1 MAPYLNKVQAPF
13 YWYRVEIL
21 LEIIA
26 NDANKIDKNCQ
37 LCGLMHEVG
46 HSYLDELNDIQRQAA
61 LCIEGPVMVI
71 AGPGSGKTRVLTY
84 RIAHMI
90 HSGINPGNIMA
101 LTFTNKAAREMKD
114 RIERVVGTKANR
126 VWAGTFHSL
135 FARILRVEAHRIGYP
150 NDFTIYDTDDTKSVV
165 SEIITQM
172 NLDKKVY
179 APGVVRSRISAAKSN
194 LITPKLYVAN
204 DELMAYDRMNRRP
217 LIHAIYEKYA
227 ARCLRAGAMDFD
239 DLLLQ
244 MFKLLYQNPD
254 GIREKYQ
261 RQFQYLMVDEFQDT
275 NYLQYEILKL
285 FTVYNGSKNNL
296 CIVGDDAQSIYSFR
310 GATIENILQF
320 ENDFPELKTFKL
332 EQNYRSTQFIVEA
345 ANEVINHNKRQIQKK
360 IWTDRVEG
368 NKIKVI
374 KTMTE
379 TEEGKRVAD
388 TIIEQKNRYN
398 LANREFAILYRTNG
412 QSRVFEEQLRRYNI
426 AYRVYGGLSFYSRKE
441 IKDLIAYMRLT
452 INDKD
457 DEALKRVI
465 NYPRRGIG
473 DSSIDQISQLAN
485 DNDLSMWEVLTK
497 IEFNNRSR
505 KSIGEFVELIRA
517 FKAKAVKSNAYE
529 IADYI
534 ARHSGIL
541 TLLKEDK
548 SPEGLG
554 RIENITS
561 LLDGIQEFV
570 QDDELEIG
578 EEGSLDRSLSAY
590 LQTISL
596 MTDADEKEEN
606 TDNVTLMSVHSAKG
620 LEFRSVFVV
629 GLEENLFPSYM
640 ALNESNNVDE
650 ERRLFYVAITRA
662 EELLC
667 LTFANSRYQYGQM
680 RYNDPS
686 RFLEEIS
693 EKNLD
698 SIISIT
704 KKPEFPEP
712 KILGNFRPL
721 GSRKPAISVNPDDF
735 VAANPSDIKAGM
747 EVIHLK
753 FGQGKVM
760 SVDDRLVA
768 TIVFEGLD
776 DTPEKRIML
785 QFAKLQIVV

>member
-1 MAPYLNKVQAPF
+1 MQEVGYSYLN
-13 YWYRVEIL
+13 
-21 LEIIA
+21 
-26 NDANKIDKNCQ
+26 
-37 LCGLMHEVG
+37 
-46 HSYLDELNDIQRQAA
+46 ELNDIQRQAA
-61 LCIEGPVMVI
+61 SCTDGPVMVI

-90 HSGINPGNIMA
+90 HTGINPGNILA

-114 RIERVVGTKANR
+114 RIERVVGTKAQR

-165 SEIITQM
+165 SEIISQM

-194 LITPKLYVAN
+194 LITPKAYIAN
-204 DELMAYDRMNRRP
+204 DELMSYDRMNRRP
-217 LIHAIYEKYA
+217 LIHVIYEKYA
-227 ARCLRAGAMDFD
+227 ARCMRAGAMDFD

-244 MFKLLYQNPD
+244 MFRLLYQNPD
-254 GIREKYQ
+254 NVREKYQ
-261 RQFQYLMVDEFQDT
+261 RQFQYVMVDEFQDT

-285 FTVYNGSKNNL
+285 LSVYPGSNHNI

-320 ENDFPELKTFKL
+320 EHDFPLLQTFKL

-360 IWTDRVEG
+360 IWTDRAEG
-368 NKIKVI
+368 HKIKVI

-388 TIIEQKNRYN
+388 TIIEQKNRHN
-398 LANREFAILYRTNG
+398 LHNKDIAILYRTNG
-412 QSRVFEEQLRRYNI
+412 QSRIFEEQLRRHNI
-426 AYRVYGGLSFYSRKE
+426 PYRVYGGLSFYSRKE

-473 DSSIDQISQLAN
+473 ESTIEQISQLAD
-485 DNDLSMWEVLTK
+485 DNDMSMWEVLTK

-505 KSIGEFVELIRA
+505 KSIGEFVQLMYA
-517 FKAKAVKSNAYE
+517 FKAKAAKSNAYE

-534 ARHSGIL
+534 ARNSGIQSI
-541 TLLKEDK
+541 LKEDK
-548 SPEGLG
+548 TPEGQSRLD
-554 RIENITS
+554 NIIS

-570 QDDELEIG
+570 QDDEIQTG
-578 EEGSLDRSLSAY
+578 EEGSTDRSLSAY

-596 MTDADEKEEN
+596 MTDADQKEEN
-606 TDNVTLMSVHSAKG
+606 PDNVTLMSVHSAKG

-640 ALNESNNVDE
+640 ALSESNNIDE

-667 LTFANSRYQYGQM
+667 LTYANSRYQYGQM

-693 EKNLD
+693 DNNLD

-712 KILGNFRPL
+712 KILGNFKPL
-721 GSRKPAISVNPDDF
+721 GTKKPMISINPSDF
-735 VAANPSDIKAGM
+735 VAANPNDIKAGM

-753 FGQGKVM
+753 FGQGKVI
-760 SVDDRLVA
+760 SVDERLVA
-768 TIVFEGLD
+768 TIIFDGLS

-785 QFAKLQIVV
+785 QFAKLQIVE

>member
-1 MAPYLNKVQAPF
+1 MQEVGFSYLN
-13 YWYRVEIL
+13 
-21 LEIIA
+21 
-26 NDANKIDKNCQ
+26 
-37 LCGLMHEVG
+37 
-46 HSYLDELNDIQRQAA
+46 ELNEIQRQAA
-61 LCIEGPVMVI
+61 SCLDGPVMVI

-84 RIAHMI
+84 RVAHMI
-90 HSGINPGNIMA
+90 NMKVNPGNILT

-114 RIERVVGTKANR
+114 RIERVVGPKAQR

-150 NDFTIYDTDDTKSVV
+150 NNFTIYDTDDTKSVV
-165 SEIITQM
+165 SEIISQM

-179 APGVVRSRISAAKSN
+179 APGIVRARISAAKSN
-194 LITPKLYVAN
+194 LITPKAYVAN
-204 DELMAYDRMNRRP
+204 DELMSYDRMNRRP
-217 LIHAIYEKYA
+217 LIHVIYEKYA
-227 ARCLRAGAMDFD
+227 ARCMRAGAMDFD

-244 MFKLLYQNPD
+244 MFRLLYQNPD
-254 GIREKYQ
+254 HVREKYQ
-261 RQFQYLMVDEFQDT
+261 RQFQFVMVDEFQDT

-285 FTVYNGSKNNL
+285 LTVYPGSSHNI

-320 ENDFPELKTFKL
+320 ENDFPELQTFKL

-345 ANEVINHNKRQIQKK
+345 ANDVINHNKRQIQKK
-360 IWTDRVEG
+360 IWTDRIEG
-368 NKIKVI
+368 YKIKVI

-388 TIIEQKNRYN
+388 TIIEQKNRFN
-398 LANREFAILYRTNG
+398 LHNKDIAILYRTNG
-412 QSRVFEEQLRRYNI
+412 QSRIFEEQLRRYNI
-426 AYRVYGGLSFYSRKE
+426 PYRVYGGLSFYYRKE
-441 IKDLIAYMRLT
+441 VKDLIAYMRLT

-473 DSSIDQISQLAN
+473 ESTIEQISQLAD
-485 DNDLSMWEVLTK
+485 DNDMSMWEVLTK

-505 KSIGEFVELIRA
+505 KSIGEFVQLIHA
-517 FKAKAVKSNAYE
+517 FKAKASKSNAYE

-534 ARHSGIL
+534 ARNSGIQS
-541 TLLKEDK
+541 LLKEDK
-548 SPEGLG
+548 SPEGQG
-554 RIENITS
+554 RLDNITS

-570 QDDELEIG
+570 QDDELDLG
-578 EEGSLDRSLSAY
+578 EEGSSDRSLSAY

-596 MTDADEKEEN
+596 MTDADQKDEN
-606 TDNVTLMSVHSAKG
+606 PDNVTLMSVHSAKG

-640 ALNESNNVDE
+640 ALSEGNQVDE

-662 EELLC
+662 EEFLC
-667 LTFANSRYQYGQM
+667 LTYANSRYQYGQM

-693 EKNLD
+693 EQNLD

-704 KKPEFPEP
+704 KKTEFPEP
-712 KILGNFRPL
+712 KILGNF
-721 GSRKPAISVNPDDF
+721 KPFGAGKKMISIHHDDF
-735 VAANPSDIKAGM
+735 VASNPNDIKAGM

-753 FGQGKVM
+753 FGQGKVIN
-760 SVDDRLVA
+760 VDERLVA
-768 TIVFEGLD
+768 TIIFDALND
-776 DTPEKRIML
+776 SPEKRIML
-785 QFAKLQIVV
+785 QFAKMQIVE

>member
-1 MAPYLNKVQAPF
+1 MQEVGYSYLN
-13 YWYRVEIL
+13 
-21 LEIIA
+21 
-26 NDANKIDKNCQ
+26 
-37 LCGLMHEVG
+37 
-46 HSYLDELNDIQRQAA
+46 ELNDIQRQAA
-61 LCIEGPVMVI
+61 SCTDGPVMVI

-90 HSGINPGNIMA
+90 HTGINPGNILA

-114 RIERVVGTKANR
+114 RIERVVGIKAQR

-165 SEIITQM
+165 SEIISQM

-194 LITPKLYVAN
+194 LITPKAYIAN
-204 DELMAYDRMNRRP
+204 DELMSYDRMNRRP
-217 LIHAIYEKYA
+217 LIHVIYEKYA
-227 ARCLRAGAMDFD
+227 ARCMRAGAMDFD

-244 MFKLLYQNPD
+244 MFRLLYQNPD
-254 GIREKYQ
+254 NVREKYQ
-261 RQFQYLMVDEFQDT
+261 RQFQYVMVDEFQDT

-285 FTVYNGSKNNL
+285 LSVYPGSNHNI

-320 ENDFPELKTFKL
+320 EHDFPLLQTFKL

-360 IWTDRVEG
+360 IWTDRAEG
-368 NKIKVI
+368 HKIKVI

-388 TIIEQKNRYN
+388 TIIEQKNRHN
-398 LANREFAILYRTNG
+398 LHNKDIAILYRTNG
-412 QSRVFEEQLRRYNI
+412 QSRIFEEQLRRHNI
-426 AYRVYGGLSFYSRKE
+426 PYRVYGGLSFYSRKE
-441 IKDLIAYMRLT
+441 IKDLISYMRLT

-473 DSSIDQISQLAN
+473 ESTIEQISQLAD
-485 DNDLSMWEVLTK
+485 DNDMSMWEVLTK

-505 KSIGEFVELIRA
+505 KSIGEFVQLMYA
-517 FKAKAVKSNAYE
+517 FKAKAAKSNAYE

-534 ARHSGIL
+534 ARNSGIQSI
-541 TLLKEDK
+541 LKEDK
-548 SPEGLG
+548 TPEGQSRLD
-554 RIENITS
+554 NIIS

-570 QDDELEIG
+570 QDDEIQTG
-578 EEGSLDRSLSAY
+578 EEGSTDRSLSAY

-596 MTDADEKEEN
+596 MTDADQKEEN
-606 TDNVTLMSVHSAKG
+606 PDNVTLMSVHSAKG

-640 ALNESNNVDE
+640 ALSESNNIDE

-667 LTFANSRYQYGQM
+667 LTYANSRYQYGQM

-693 EKNLD
+693 DNNLD

-712 KILGNFRPL
+712 KILGNFKPL
-721 GSRKPAISVNPDDF
+721 GTKKPMISINPSDF
-735 VAANPSDIKAGM
+735 VAANPNDIKAGM

-753 FGQGKVM
+753 FGQGKVI
-760 SVDDRLVA
+760 SVDERLVA
-768 TIVFEGLD
+768 TIIFDGLS

-785 QFAKLQIVV
+785 QFAKLQIVE

>member
-1 MAPYLNKVQAPF
+1 MQ
-13 YWYRVEIL
+13 
-21 LEIIA
+21 
-26 NDANKIDKNCQ
+26 D
-37 LCGLMHEVG
+37 VG
-46 HSYLDELNDIQRQAA
+46 YSYLDELNDIQRQAA
-61 LCIEGPVMVI
+61 SCIEGPVMVI

-90 HSGINPGNIMA
+90 HSGVNPGNILA

-114 RIERVVGTKANR
+114 RIEKVVGTKAQR

-165 SEIITQM
+165 SEIISQM

-217 LIHAIYEKYA
+217 LIHVIYEKYV

-254 GIREKYQ
+254 HTREKYQ

-285 FTVYNGSKNNL
+285 LSVYSGSNHNI

-320 ENDFPELKTFKL
+320 EHDFPELKTFKL

-360 IWTDRVEG
+360 IWTDRIEG

-388 TIIEQKNRYN
+388 TIIEQKNRHN
-398 LANREFAILYRTNG
+398 LANKDIAILYRTNG
-412 QSRVFEEQLRRYNI
+412 QSRIFEEQLRKYNI
-426 AYRVYGGLSFYSRKE
+426 SYRVYGGLSFYSRKE
-441 IKDLIAYMRLT
+441 IKDLIGYMRLT

-473 DSSIDQISQLAN
+473 ESTIEQISQLAE

-517 FKAKAVKSNAYE
+517 FKAKAAKANAYE

-534 ARHSGIL
+534 ARHSGIQ

-548 SPEGLG
+548 SPEGQG
-554 RIENITS
+554 RLENITS

-578 EEGSLDRSLSAY
+578 EEGSTDRSLSAY

-596 MTDADEKEEN
+596 MTDADTKDEN
-606 TDNVTLMSVHSAKG
+606 PDNVTLMSVHSAKG
-620 LEFRSVFVV
+620 LEFKSVFVV

-640 ALNESNNVDE
+640 ALSESNNVDE

-712 KILGNFRPL
+712 KILGNFKPL
-721 GSRKPAISVNPDDF
+721 GGRKPLISVNPDDF
-735 VAANPSDIKAGM
+735 LAANPIDIKPGM

-753 FGQGKVM
+753 FGQGKVLN
-760 SVDDRLVA
+760 VDERLVA
-768 TIVFEGLD
+768 TILFDGLTD
-776 DTPEKRIML
+776 SPEKRIML
-785 QFAKLQIVV
+785 QFAKLQIVE

>member
-1 MAPYLNKVQAPF
+1 MS
-13 YWYRVEIL
+13 
-21 LEIIA
+21 
-26 NDANKIDKNCQ
+26 
-37 LCGLMHEVG
+37 EVG
-46 HSYLDELNDIQRQAA
+46 YSYLDELNDIQRQAA
-61 LCIEGPVMVI
+61 SCIDGPVMVI

-84 RIAHMI
+84 RIAHL
-90 HSGINPGNIMA
+90 INKGVIPGNILA
-101 LTFTNKAAREMKD
+101 LTFTNKAARDMKD
-114 RIERVVGTKANR
+114 RIERVVGSKAQR

-150 NDFTIYDTDDTKSVV
+150 NDFTIYDTDDTKSVI

-194 LITPKLYVAN
+194 LITPKAYIIN
-204 DELMAYDRMNRRP
+204 DELMAYDKMARRP
-217 LIHAIYEKYA
+217 LIHLIYEKYA

-244 MFKLLYQNPD
+244 MFRLLYQNPD
-254 GIREKYQ
+254 QVREKYQ
-261 RQFQYLMVDEFQDT
+261 RQLQYLIVDDFQDT

-285 FTVYNGSKNNL
+285 LTIYSGSRNNI

-320 ENDFPELKTFKL
+320 EHDFPELQTFKL

-345 ANEVINHNKRQIQKK
+345 ANEVIHHNKRQIQKK
-360 IWTDRVEG
+360 IWTDRIEG
-368 NKIKVI
+368 NKIKII
-374 KTMTE
+374 KAATE

-388 TIIEQKNRYN
+388 TIIEQKNRFN
-398 LANREFAILYRTNG
+398 LQNKDIAILYRTNG

-426 AYRVYGGLSFYSRKE
+426 QYRVYGGLSFYSRKE
-441 IKDLIAYMRLT
+441 VKDLIAYMRLT

-473 DSSIDQISQLAN
+473 ESTIDNIAQLAD

-505 KSIGEFVELIRA
+505 KSIGDFVTLIRA

-534 ARHSGIL
+534 ARNSGIIE
-541 TLLKEDK
+541 LLKSDK
-548 SPEGLG
+548 SIEGLG
-554 RIENITS
+554 RMENIIS
-561 LLDGIQEFV
+561 LLDGIKEFV
-570 QDDELEIG
+570 EDDEIQLN
-578 EEGSLDRSLSAY
+578 EEMDKDKSLSTF

-596 MTDADEKEEN
+596 MTDADQKEEN
-606 TDNVTLMSVHSAKG
+606 PDTVTLMSAHSAKG
-620 LEFRSVFVV
+620 LEFKSVFVV

-640 ALNESNNVDE
+640 ALSEGNQIDE

-662 EELLC
+662 EELLT
-667 LTFANSRYQYGQM
+667 LTYANSRYQYGSM

-686 RFLEEIS
+686 RFLEEITD
-693 EKNLD
+693 KNLD
-698 SIISIT
+698 SIISIH
-704 KKPEFPEP
+704 KKEGFPEP

-721 GSRKPAISVNPDDF
+721 GSKKPMISVNPGDF
-735 VAANPSDIKAGM
+735 VAADPKQIKPGM

-753 FGQGKVM
+753 FGQGKVI
-760 SVDDRLVA
+760 SVDERMVA
-768 TIVFEGLD
+768 SIVFDGLD
-776 DTPEKRIML
+776 ENQDKRIML
-785 QFAKLQIVV
+785 QFAKLQIVE